1 MTFSRH
7 WSAGAIFSRVFFSSV
22 QYDYA
27 VNSHS
32 TTASKL
38 CPAPGRDGRNE
49 SLWHRLM
56 PAEEEDYG
64 GSPPRRIYNDFFSFK
79 FDFKETGNNDSLW
92 QKIRPENYRCS
103 MQQ

>member
-1 MTFSRH
+1 M
-7 WSAGAIFSRVFFSSV
+7 
-22 QYDYA
+22 

-38 CPAPGRDGRNE
+38 CPAPEQDGRNE

-56 PAEEEDYG
+56 PAEEGDG
-64 GSPPRRIYNDFFSFK
+64 GSHKRIYNDFFSFK

-103 MQQ
+103 MQ